1 MICPHC
7 HKETDEEYSEI
18 KFNNKLF
25 RIYIWENKPYGDLI
39 NNLPKGFRLS
49 EFQEFNEL
57 IESKKIK
64 LAKER
69 YYIVKH
75 FNKLQWN
82 KEHYLSRLCLSK
94 DLDIYLYIGCLGN
107 SDDIGRVVLVK
118 DLK

>member
-7 HKETDEEYSEI
+7 HKEIDGEYSEI

-25 RIYIWENKPYGDLI
+25 RIYIWENKLYGNLI

-94 DLDIYLYIGCLGN
+94 DLDIYLYIGCLEDFN
-107 SDDIGRVVLVK
+107 DIGRVVLVR